1 MNILG
6 RLFGKRKGSK
16 EMAKQRLRL
25 VLVHDRSGIPPELL
39 QVIKNEI
46 ITVIS
51 KHVWVDRDAIEMT
64 LSHQQGQTKLE
75 ADIPIASFRP
85 GTDPARPTQ
94 DSIPGQPS
102 TGRL

>member
-1 MNILG
+1 MNILA

-64 LSHQQGQTKLE
+64 LSHQQGHTRLE
-75 ADIPIASFRP
+75 ADIPIASLRP
-85 GTDPARPTQ
+85 GTDPSRAVQ
-94 DSIPGQPS
+94 GDLPGQGA
-102 TGRL
+102 TEL